1 MIVLQSVP
9 VSPDVSILNALI
21 LGIVE
26 GITEFLP
33 VSSTAHLILAA
44 RALHLDE
51 SEFLKS
57 FQVIIQLGAILS
69 VVVLY
74 WNKFWNLEVFKKLVV
89 AFLPTGVVGLTL
101 YKLIKGYLLGNMTVV
116 LWTLLIGGIALI
128 AFERWKE
135 HAVSEVD
142 FSEITYKRAL
152 LIGLFQSVAIIPGVS
167 RSAATIVGGSL
178 IGVSKRTIVEFS
190 FMLAV
195 PTMLAASGLELL
207 KNHSALSGHLGA
219 LGIGF
224 VVSFVTAI
232 VAIKS
237 FLAFLKKRDFT
248 AFGWYR
254 IVLAVAFYLTFVR

>member
-1 MIVLQSVP
+1 VNTGYAI
-9 VSPDVSILNALI
+9 I

-33 VSSTAHLILAA
+33 ISSTAHLILTA
-44 RALHLDE
+44 HLLKLTE
-51 SEFLKS
+51 TEFLKS
-57 FQVIIQLGAILS
+57 FQIIIQLGAILS

-74 WNKFWNLEVFKKLVV
+74 WRKFLNWHVLVKLAV
-89 AFLPTGVVGLTL
+89 AFIPTGVIGLTV
-101 YKLIKGYLLGNMTVV
+101 YKVLKAYLLGNMMVV
-116 LWTLLIGGIALI
+116 LSSLFIGGIALI
-128 AFERWKE
+128 VFERWKT
-135 HAVSEVD
+135 HAETD
-142 FSEITYKRAL
+142 PDMSEITYKRAL
-152 LIGLFQSVAIIPGVS
+152 LIGLFQSIAIIPGVS

-207 KNHSALSGHLGA
+207 KNHSALSENASA
-219 LGIGF
+219 LAIGF
-224 VVSFVTAI
+224 VVSFLTAI

-237 FLAFLKKRDFT
+237 FLAYLKRRDFT

-254 IVLAVAFYLTFVR
+254 IAIAIAFFVFIFVV